1 MTSVRALFVGLTLA
15 FSFVGHG
22 TESAKAQ
29 ASARP
34 IVILVSI
41 DGWRWDYLQ
50 LFAPPTLSRL
60 ASRGIRAEGLIPVFP
75 SKTFPNHYSIVTGQY
90 PARHGILSNNLV
102 DDALPGRFSLSQ
114 RDRWVQQ
121 DTRWWGGEPIWVT
134 AERQGQ
140 RTGTMFWPG
149 SDVEIGG
156 RRPSNWRMFDNDLSN
171 QQRVDQV
178 LAWMNVPEVTRPT
191 FLTLYF
197 SDVDS
202 AAHDFGPQSEEN
214 RKAVAQVDN
223 AVSRLMAGVESL
235 GLAGRTNLIL
245 VSDHGMAPLSKDRL
259 IVLDDLLD
267 VKTVDV
273 VDISP
278 IVGLNS
284 RVGDPGA
291 AFRALKDK
299 ISSLAVYTR
308 DTLPTEYRLRGHPR
322 LAEVIG
328 IADDG
333 WHVTTRDWLD
343 RESGRFPG
351 GNHGYDPKHRSMHGL
366 FVAVGPQLKSGVV
379 VPAFENVHVY
389 ELMCKILGLR
399 AASNDGD
406 AAVTESF
413 LRETANTSK

>member
-1 MTSVRALFVGLTLA
+1 
-15 FSFVGHG
+15 
-22 TESAKAQ
+22 
-29 ASARP
+29 
-34 IVILVSI
+34 
-41 DGWRWDYLQ
+41 
-50 LFAPPTLSRL
+50 
-60 ASRGIRAEGLIPVFP
+60 
-75 SKTFPNHYSIVTGQY
+75 
-90 PARHGILSNNLV
+90 
-102 DDALPGRFSLSQ
+102 
-114 RDRWVQQ
+114 
-121 DTRWWGGEPIWVT
+121 
-134 AERQGQ
+134 
-140 RTGTMFWPG
+140 
-149 SDVEIGG
+149 
-156 RRPSNWRMFDNDLSN
+156 
-171 QQRVDQV
+171 
-178 LAWMNVPEVTRPT
+178 
-191 FLTLYF
+191 LTLYF